1 MMKRD
6 KFFYGQASLFYCILF
21 IIAIFISFCNN
32 AQAEENYIWLQQS
45 DIKYSE
51 DGSAF
56 CEVVL
61 KKGTADLQVMKH
73 DILSAQCL
81 YRFRRSHKGEKI
93 EALQAENKI
102 GRAHV

>member
-6 KFFYGQASLFYCILF
+6 KFFYGQASLFYYILF
-21 IIAIFISFCNN
+21 IIAIFISFCSN

-56 CEVVL
+56 CEVVF
-61 KKGTADLQVMKH
+61 KEGN
-73 DILSAQCL
+73 C
-81 YRFRRSHKGEKI
+81 
-93 EALQAENKI
+93 
-102 GRAHV
+102 

>member
-21 IIAIFISFCNN
+21 IIAIFISFCSN

-61 KKGTADLQVMKH
+61 KKGTADLQVMNT
-73 DILSAQCL
+73 IF
-81 YRFRRSHKGEKI
+81 YRRSVYIDSAAVIKARK
-93 EALQAENKI
+93 
-102 GRAHV
+102 